1 MFCALKSIGG
11 FFYQF
16 WAKATNGSGPFE
28 QPIDATGLRH
38 AQAPLYFIGADPAVG
53 QKASEFW
60 NVALKTNK
68 FLPQGIDSVAG
79 SARITV
85 LYGDFLNQSTNGL
98 TKWSDTEATITIK
111 NKARCDWPLLAHEFG
126 HALGLQHTKD
136 KLSIMNPTAFS
147 FQKVTPEI
155 IEALKK

>member
-68 FLPQGIDSVAG
+68 FLPQSG
-79 SARITV
+79 SSAPRITV
-85 LYGDFLNQSTNGL
+85 LYGDFPNQSTFGL
-98 TKWSDTEATITIK
+98 TNWTDTAATITIK
-111 NKARCDWPLLAHEFG
+111 NIAKCDWALLAHEFG
-126 HALGLQHTKD
+126 HSLGLQHTKD